1 MNMKNDL
8 NKRQIIRNCTIIAC
22 LVIVCLLL
30 LINVDVCLNTRD
42 GGGCISVTFDKLP
55 MMIADRAVIRVGE
68 KGYEITDDELIRQIT
83 SETRVATNTD
93 LCNHNTERWI
103 DIYCGDTLIRSMMWE
118 DYHDG
123 IIVYHTGIF
132 HWVIPS
138 DSGLGIVYPSEELLQ
153 KLEEII
159 EST

>member
-1 MNMKNDL
+1 MNKEGINIKKPTRKWIL
-8 NKRQIIRNCTIIAC
+8 LAC
-22 LVIVCLLL
+22 LAGICLLL
-30 LINVDVCLNTRD
+30 LMNTAVCFNTQD
-42 GGGCISVTFDKLP
+42 GGGCISVAFDKLP

-68 KGYEITDDELIRQIT
+68 KSYEVTDTQLVRQIT

-93 LCNHNTERWI
+93 LCNHKVDRWI

-123 IIVYHTGIF
+123 IVVYHAGIF

-138 DSGLGIVYPSEELLQ
+138 DSGLGIVYPSDELLQ
-153 KLEEII
+153 KLEEVI
-159 EST
+159 EAD

>member
-1 MNMKNDL
+1 MNKQTASNNRSRTRKWIL
-8 NKRQIIRNCTIIAC
+8 LVC
-22 LVIVCLLL
+22 LVSACLLL
-30 LINVDVCLNTRD
+30 FVNVAVSFNTRD

-55 MMIADRAVIRVGE
+55 MMFADRAVIRVGE
-68 KGYEITDDELIRQIT
+68 ISYEITDDDLLRQIV

-93 LCNHNTERWI
+93 LCNHKVDRWI
-103 DIYCGDTLIRSMMWE
+103 DVYCGDTLVRSMMWE

-123 IIVYHTGIF
+123 IVVYHAGVS
-132 HWVIPS
+132 HWVFPS

-159 EST
+159 KAN